1 MERKRFNLTIS
12 EFAQKLAGEKSVA
25 LFLHIRPDGD
35 AIGSGFALKRALV
48 EKGIDCDVYCDDYIP
63 RKFSFLA
70 TDLTVKNQIDKEYS
84 AFCAVDCAD
93 VTRVGKFGDAFLNH
107 PRTYN
112 LDHHVSNN
120 RYALFNTVIESGANA
135 ENVYDVITA
144 MGVNADKNVSD
155 LLATGVITDTGNLKH
170 KNVTERTVSILAKLV
185 GNGADLHTIIYNT
198 FTAQSKERAKL
209 FGKVMNRLR
218 FFYDDKIVIATVFL
232 KDLEETGATA
242 DETEGFVDF
251 TMSIRGTEVGVCLM
265 ETDKNVFK
273 ASLRSNG
280 TDVNEV
286 AGTFGGGGHVL
297 ASGCKIR
304 GEYEEVVDRLVFAI
318 KTRIKE

>member
-1 MERKRFNLTIS
+1 MERKKYNLTIS
-12 EFAQKLAGEKSVA
+12 EFAQKLSGEKSVA

-35 AIGSGFALKRALV
+35 AIGSGFALKRALLGM
-48 EKGIDCDVYCDDYIP
+48 GIDCDVYCDDYVP
-63 RKFSFLA
+63 NKFSFLSV
-70 TDLTVKNQIDKEYS
+70 DLTVKNQIDKEYS

-93 VTRVGKFGDAFLNH
+93 VSRVGKFADAFLNH
-107 PRTYN
+107 SRTYN

-120 RYALFNTVIESGANA
+120 RYAVYNTVIESGANA
-135 ENVYDVITA
+135 ENVFDALVSS
-144 MGVNADKNVSD
+144 GVKADKDTSD
-155 LLATGVITDTGNLKH
+155 LLAMGIITDTGNLGH

-198 FTAQSKERAKL
+198 FTAQSKCRAKL

-218 FFYDDKIVIATVFL
+218 FFYDDKIAIASVFL
-232 KDLEETGATA
+232 SDLEETGATA

-251 TMSIRGTEVGVCLM
+251 VMSIRGTEVGVCLM
-265 ETDKNVFK
+265 ETDNNVFK

-304 GEYEEVVDRLVFAI
+304 GEYEEVVDRLVYAI

>member
-1 MERKRFNLTIS
+1 MERKKYNLTVS
-12 EFAQKLAGEKSVA
+12 EFAHKLAGEKSVA

-35 AIGSGFALKRALV
+35 AIGSGFALKNALAGM
-48 EKGIDCDVYCDDYIP
+48 GIDCDVYCDDYIP
-63 RKFSFLA
+63 RKFSFLSV
-70 TDLTVKNQIDKEYS
+70 DLAVKNQIDKEYS

-93 VTRVGKFGDAFLNH
+93 VSRIGKFGDEFLNH

-120 RYALFNTVIESGANA
+120 RYAVFNTIVESGANA
-135 ENVYDVITA
+135 ENVYEAIA
-144 MGVNADKNVSD
+144 SLGVKEDKKVAD
-155 LLATGVITDTGNLKH
+155 LLATGIITDTGNLKH

-198 FTAQSKERAKL
+198 FSAQSKERAKL
-209 FGKVMNRLR
+209 FGKVMNKLR

-232 KDLEETGATA
+232 KDLEETGASA

-251 TMSIRGTEVGVCLM
+251 VMNIRGTEVGVCLM

-280 TDVNEV
+280 ADVNEV

-304 GEYEEVVDRLVFAI
+304 GEYEEVVDRLVYAI